1 MKEFIFNNWQYFLIV
16 IIYAISFAITIL
28 KIIQS
33 KKTNNN
39 LIDDKIA
46 VDELKSKINQFII
59 DAEKFT
65 NYSGEEKKQF
75 VITRALEISNKLLT
89 STQISDYIE
98 EQVNLT
104 DNVNK
109 HNH

>member
-33 KKTNNN
+33 KKTNDN
-39 LIDDKIA
+39 LVDDKIA

-109 HNH
+109 HN

>member
-33 KKTNNN
+33 KKTNDN

-109 HNH
+109 HN

>member
-28 KIIQS
+28 KNIQS

-39 LIDDKIA
+39 LINYKIA

-109 HNH
+109 HN

>member
-16 IIYAISFAITIL
+16 IIYAISFTITIL

-33 KKTNNN
+33 KKTNDN
-39 LIDDKIA
+39 LVDDKIA

-109 HNH
+109 HN

>member
-16 IIYAISFAITIL
+16 IVYAISFAITIL

-33 KKTNNN
+33 KKTNDN

-109 HNH
+109 HN